1 MQLRQSDLQETP
13 AGVPGELGVITRLSL
28 FPEIYKGVQTE
39 LDEKGFVLM
48 PLDQT
53 RPEEYRWRVVTYT
66 EPDLSQFITSFVY
79 AALDG
84 DNLLLGNE
92 ENNIKINN
100 TVLATRYLTLPLRNE
115 QWLLVLYGLAALF
128 TVLGLLSKLRN

>member
-1 MQLRQSDLQETP
+1 MCLD
-13 AGVPGELGVITRLSL
+13 AG
-28 FPEIYKGVQTE
+28 
-39 LDEKGFVLM
+39 
-48 PLDQT
+48 
-53 RPEEYRWRVVTYT
+53 
-66 EPDLSQFITSFVY
+66 
-79 AALDG
+79 ALVG
-84 DNLLLGNE
+84 DSLLLGNE